1 MALRYKRNKSTP
13 ATIDKAWAA
22 YQKKMRGLPKNKQNR
37 NISTKAEFM
46 KVNYPE
52 HGQLSKN
59 LSYRQIHKLGRKR

>member
-1 MALRYKRNKSTP
+1 MAVRYKRKKPTS
-13 ATIDKAWAA
+13 ASIDKAWAS
-22 YQKKMRGLPKNKQNR
+22 YQKRMRGLPKNKQNR

-59 LSYRQIHKLGRKR
+59 LSYRQIHKYGGG